1 MIGTLSSKPAAPSA
15 DEEER
20 HWPTATEGM
29 VVATSSVPGRL
40 AGPCW
45 LVFLS
50 TLLWLILSA
59 IILWATMAP
68 AAVVFLGTVIL
79 LGASAQFLALAGS
92 GLPLRRK
99 LAGHAL
105 AAAFALFLT
114 LLLAT
119 WRGRS
124 PTAGVLA
131 IVLAV
136 IVVALVGGFVP
147 ALLEAVA
154 GSLLVHFFAVAPPG
168 KLIIGGVGDPAI
180 LGVFVAVAVAVS
192 FGVED
197 AARRARQAARAAEA
211 ARHLAEADRMRTAL
225 LAAVSHD
232 VRSPLAATKAAV
244 SCLRSHHAEL
254 TAEDHDELLAA
265 ADESL
270 DRLTH
275 LAASLLDVSRLQ
287 AGSLPVFPRPSDL
300 GEIIASSL
308 GDFGP
313 LARTVTVNVP
323 RDLPPVMADP
333 AIMERV
339 IVNLVG
345 NALRYAP
352 AGSPLRLTARSLG
365 NRVQLRVIDC
375 GPGIPE
381 ADRERAFLPFQRLGD
396 TSKTIGVG
404 LGLALSRGLTEAMG
418 GAVEPEE
425 TPGGGLTMVVMLHAA
440 ARPAAGDPRSARPP
454 PAPAAP
460 GCRRAASAPA
470 ASTAPP
476 G

>member
-1 MIGTLSSKPAAPSA
+1 MIGRLSSKPAAPSA

-147 ALLEAVA
+147 AVLEAVA
-154 GSLLVHFFAVAPPG
+154 G
-168 KLIIGGVGDPAI
+168 
-180 LGVFVAVAVAVS
+180 
-192 FGVED
+192 
-197 AARRARQAARAAEA
+197 
-211 ARHLAEADRMRTAL
+211 
-225 LAAVSHD
+225 
-232 VRSPLAATKAAV
+232 
-244 SCLRSHHAEL
+244 
-254 TAEDHDELLAA
+254 
-265 ADESL
+265 
-270 DRLTH
+270 
-275 LAASLLDVSRLQ
+275 
-287 AGSLPVFPRPSDL
+287 
-300 GEIIASSL
+300 
-308 GDFGP
+308 
-313 LARTVTVNVP
+313 
-323 RDLPPVMADP
+323 
-333 AIMERV
+333 
-339 IVNLVG
+339 
-345 NALRYAP
+345 
-352 AGSPLRLTARSLG
+352 
-365 NRVQLRVIDC
+365 
-375 GPGIPE
+375 
-381 ADRERAFLPFQRLGD
+381 
-396 TSKTIGVG
+396 
-404 LGLALSRGLTEAMG
+404 
-418 GAVEPEE
+418 
-425 TPGGGLTMVVMLHAA
+425 
-440 ARPAAGDPRSARPP
+440 
-454 PAPAAP
+454 
-460 GCRRAASAPA
+460 
-470 ASTAPP
+470 
-476 G
+476 